1 MSQSAQEQSDAS
13 DLSSAASQTISLV
26 KRAKAGSRTAF
37 HQLVDIY
44 QNAIFRMVYYRTRSR
59 MDADD
64 LTQDIFLQAFKN
76 LSRLKAAESFRSWL
90 FSIALNKIRDFHRK
104 RLFRS
109 MFKASSDNVDLE
121 HGPDTDDNPEAL
133 EHLARQDFW
142 RQIGEILKK
151 LSPMER
157 EVFLLRFFDNLSIKE
172 ITEAMGKGEST
183 VKTHLYRA
191 LKKIR
196 EDSLALSL
204 LEYKQQ

>member
-1 MSQSAQEQSDAS
+1 MPQSAQEQTDVS
-13 DLSSAASQTISLV
+13 DLSRAASQTISLV
-26 KRAKAGSRTAF
+26 KRARAGSRTAF

-44 QNAIFRMVYYRTRSR
+44 QNTIFRMVYYRTRSR

-76 LSRLKAAESFRSWL
+76 LHKLKAAESFRSWL
-90 FSIALNKIRDFHRK
+90 FSIALNRIRDFHRK

-109 MFKASSDNVDLE
+109 MFKASSHDVDLE
-121 HGPDTDDNPEAL
+121 HGPDTDNTPEAL

-142 RQIGEILKK
+142 RQIGKILKK

-172 ITEAMGKGEST
+172 VAEAMGKGEST
-183 VKTHLYRA
+183 VKTNLYRA
-191 LKKIR
+191 LKKFR
-196 EDSLALSL
+196 KDSLALSL
-204 LEYKQQ
+204 LEYKLQ